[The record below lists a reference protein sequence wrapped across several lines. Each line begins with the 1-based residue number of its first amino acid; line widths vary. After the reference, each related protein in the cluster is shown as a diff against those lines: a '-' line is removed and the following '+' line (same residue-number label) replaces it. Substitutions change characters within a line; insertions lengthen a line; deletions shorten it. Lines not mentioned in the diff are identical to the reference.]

1 MHNLRLFFHV
11 ISYAQ
16 YLFMGISVYFYI
28 IFFPGIVKLQPD
40 WSILNSMLVFL
51 GISISFSTLQDTRKT
66 QNKVSL
72 RVWQDPKKGA
82 AFLIVMGVMTLGFM
96 LTGLVGMTFGPE
108 TVIKEISLG
117 LVVIGIGMMG
127 QLKTAAELF
136 EHHRVDGAGHTTS

>member
-1 MHNLRLFFHV
+1 MHNLRLYFHW

-16 YLFMGISVYFYI
+16 YLFMGISIYFYI

-40 WSILNSMLVFL
+40 WSILNTMLVFL

-72 RVWQDPKKGA
+72 RVWQSPKKGA
-82 AFLIVMGVMTLGFM
+82 AFLLLMGIMTLVFM
-96 LTGLVGMTFGPE
+96 LTGLVGMTFRPE
-108 TVIKEISLG
+108 TIIKEISLG

-127 QLKTAAELF
+127 QVKTASEMF
-136 EHHRVDGAGHTTS
+136 EYHRQDSNDALT